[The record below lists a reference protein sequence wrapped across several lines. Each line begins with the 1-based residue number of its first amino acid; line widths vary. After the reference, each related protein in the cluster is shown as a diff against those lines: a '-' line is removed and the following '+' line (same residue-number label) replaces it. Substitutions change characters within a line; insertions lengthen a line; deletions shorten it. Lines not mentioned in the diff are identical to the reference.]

1 VIEKQLEQSMH
12 AALAGE
18 PPLGFDPDDVVD
30 RAARRHRQRRAF
42 AVVAAMAGVVGL
54 ATATLL
60 VAGGSDGAPTATAPD
75 AVCETAPPGAHAPP
89 EGFPGS
95 DAIVARLRAAEPG
108 LLAEHVPGTT
118 FDPPEGVDM
127 GAFDCPPFIAVSRY
141 VSGGTGESLAL
152 QLTHR
157 RDRLDLAGDPYAD
170 DLFHRLVGDKQAADG
185 ARIRVYREKSPLQ
198 PMLAVVR
205 FGPDGMITEA
215 SVIAADARTITEDQ
229 LTALATDPELRFP
242 LPR

>member
-1 VIEKQLEQSMH
+1 MIEKQLEQSMH

-18 PPLGFDPDDVVD
+18 PPLGFDPDDLVD

-42 AVVAAMAGVVGL
+42 AAVAVMAGVVGL

-60 VAGGSDGAPTATAPD
+60 VARSDGAPTATTPD

-95 DAIVARLRAAEPG
+95 AAIVARLRAAEPG

-118 FDPPEGVDM
+118 FDPPEGVDLD
-127 GAFDCPPFIAVSRY
+127 AFDCPPFIAVSRY
-141 VSGGTGESLAL
+141 VSGGTGESLAI

-157 RDRLDLAGDPYAD
+157 RDGLDLAGDPYTD
-170 DLFHRLVGDKQAADG
+170 DLFHRLVSDKPAADG

-215 SVIAADARTITEDQ
+215 SVIAADARTITEGQ